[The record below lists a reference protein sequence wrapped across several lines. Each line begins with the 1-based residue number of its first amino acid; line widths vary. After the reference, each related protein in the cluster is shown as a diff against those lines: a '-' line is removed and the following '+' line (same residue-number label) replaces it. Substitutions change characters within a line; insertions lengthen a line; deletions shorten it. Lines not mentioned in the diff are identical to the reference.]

1 MKKKKSNK
9 LSSFID
15 NEKYFLR
22 YGKYRDGSEVFYK
35 RLSDGELSMGK
46 IKWFENN
53 SENVVLVTVIDLV
66 LKNFQSCYFNDI
78 IENPDNKT
86 IKKLRSKL

>member
-1 MKKKKSNK
+1 MKKNKNK

-35 RLSDGELSMGK
+35 RLSDGETSIGK
-46 IKWFENN
+46 VKWFERNN
-53 SENVVLVTVIDLV
+53 EGAILVTVIDMV
-66 LKNFQSCYFNDI
+66 IKNFQSCFFDDI
-78 IENPDNKT
+78 IENPNIKVV
-86 IKKLRSKL
+86 KKLRSKL